1 MKDIV
6 NFNGMGREECE
17 LERNNREL
25 TAWNE
30 WKSICWIL
38 GCSPENRE
46 ILKKLVK
53 NKYNELIRNRLGFS
67 INETDEDIAN
77 DFDNAIREAKD
88 SPRID
93 RRTKT
98 GDGEYRRRK
107 KKYWKN
113 TVWEAV
119 SESNDPPLKIIRG
132 KILGEKGFINEIVA
146 DFLETEYNCTVKRIE
161 GGGRLYMPLKSINET
176 ESSGDSDNEHDL
188 EDFLASKLSPP
199 ISDAVGGEIQSALKK
214 QIGGRD
220 AIILI
225 SKFQGKPLNNPK
237 ILTLLGVG
245 KSQASEI
252 WDDTKR
258 KLEKLLSESVDECDG
273 DQLKAALSI
282 VDNWLSCNFKSEY
295 KAIDSL

>member
-6 NFNGMGREECE
+6 NFNGMGRKECE

-119 SESNDPPLKIIRG
+119 SESDDPPLKIIRG

-188 EDFLASKLSPP
+188 EDFLASKLPPP

-252 WDDTKR
+252 WGDTKR
-258 KLEKLLSESVDECDG
+258 KLEKLLSDSVDECDD